1 MKKRIIAGEFVA
13 DLRAGM
19 DDAGLMEKYG
29 LSDSELGK
37 VFDKLID
44 ADLITLDELWK
55 RSLLSDTQI
64 TKAYVEA
71 QTAIDELN

>member
-1 MKKRIIAGEFVA
+1 
-13 DLRAGM
+13 
-19 DDAGLMEKYG
+19 MEKYG